1 MVSAVKCNPEVQE
14 PSELRFGRWAWADWG
29 WVQSQGQA
37 HGLVSGSRLGCSLQT
52 GILCPFNHTL
62 FTLAH
67 VSKQLFPLPLTFKT
81 MLWNQCI
88 WAPKDV
94 IWVIISKDATSY
106 ATCALIITILKHL
119 LMSSVLP
126 QLSLK
131 CYQLW
136 ENTTVRGTTLTIS
149 GEDSGVEQCTPRLL
163 FLRLGF
169 KNH

>member
-67 VSKQLFPLPLTFKT
+67 VSKQLFLLPLTFKT

-94 IWVIISKDATSY
+94 IWVIISKVASY

>member
-67 VSKQLFPLPLTFKT
+67 VSKQLFLLPLTFKT

-94 IWVIISKDATSY
+94 IWVIISKVASY
-106 ATCALIITILKHL
+106 ATCALIITIWKHL